1 MEEQRDIYKYIH
13 DQTLRLANLGHTP
26 DEIADLIE
34 EPAWLSQKFH
44 ARGYYGDLAFNA
56 RAVYQ
61 FYYGFFDGNPV
72 NLDPLPPS
80 ALGARFVAAVGGA
93 ASALDLAEQAI
104 ATDDLQ
110 WAATILNHVVFAQG
124 DQPSDTGKLEQPR
137 SDAVADATANANAEA
152 TAMLAAVYENLG
164 YRQESSTLRN
174 FYLTGAQELLHGVKP
189 LPMAGGR
196 NPDLAATLP
205 LSDWFNAYALR
216 LNPQRAKGITLA
228 LNVRVDDVLVSVSV
242 QRQVEIAREGHEHE
256 NPDASIVLSKQM
268 LEALC
273 DGTLTVADALEQG
286 LIITGDQTSVAQWL
300 ALHDS
305 FDLWF
310 NVVTP

>member
-1 MEEQRDIYKYIH
+1 
-13 DQTLRLANLGHTP
+13 
-26 DEIADLIE
+26 
-34 EPAWLSQKFH
+34 
-44 ARGYYGDLAFNA
+44 
-56 RAVYQ
+56 
-61 FYYGFFDGNPV
+61 
-72 NLDPLPPS
+72 
-80 ALGARFVAAVGGA
+80 
-93 ASALDLAEQAI
+93 
-104 ATDDLQ
+104 
-110 WAATILNHVVFAQG
+110 
-124 DQPSDTGKLEQPR
+124 
-137 SDAVADATANANAEA
+137 
-152 TAMLAAVYENLG
+152 MLAAVYENLG

-256 NPDASIVLSKQM
+256 NPDASIALSKEM

-273 DGTLTVADALEQG
+273 GGTLTMADALEQG
-286 LIITGDQTSVAQWL
+286 LSITGDQTSVAQWL